1 VEDYHLNVVVAR
13 LMELVSAARKAID
26 SGPGAADPAVREA
39 AETLAIMLSLFAPYT
54 AEECWEALNGP
65 ARYPS
70 APCVAKASWPAADPA
85 LLVQETVT
93 CVLQVNGKVRDRLE
107 VSPAIT
113 EDELR
118 EQAMGAA
125 GVDRALAGLT
135 VQRVIVRPP
144 KLVNIV
150 AK

>member
-1 VEDYHLNVVVAR
+1 
-13 LMELVSAARKAID
+13 
-26 SGPGAADPAVREA
+26 
-39 AETLAIMLSLFAPYT
+39 
-54 AEECWEALNGP
+54 
-65 ARYPS
+65 
-70 APCVAKASWPAADPA
+70 
-85 LLVQETVT
+85 
-93 CVLQVNGKVRDRLE
+93 VNGKVRDRLE

-118 EQAMGAA
+118 EQATTAV
-125 GVDRALAGLT
+125 GVVRALAGLD